1 MAIKFQS
8 PKGTEDYYPEQRN
21 TQKRIFDAMTKVA
34 VKYGFREVEPPVIEN
49 LRLLEA
55 KQGEEIKSQIF
66 VLEKKGEEHLA
77 LRSEFTPSLARMF
90 VEKQKILPKPVKW
103 FCANRVWRYERP
115 QAGRMREFFQFNV
128 ECFGSDKPE
137 ADAEVLC
144 VMIDMLKSV
153 GLSDKDFTVFVNNR
167 KLLEE
172 LLYEI
177 IAKDKIPEV
186 FHIIDKNDKIT
197 KEEFEK
203 ELSDLKIEKEKAKKI
218 EKLIQIEDVDEI
230 EAKSDAAKEALDNI
244 KKIFSL
250 LGEKKKCVK
259 LNLGIVRGLAY
270 YTGTVFEA
278 FDTKRKF
285 RALGGGGRYDQ
296 LIELYGGEPTAATG
310 FGIGYSTLT
319 LLLQEKKILPEP
331 VFYADYFIATVTDEL
346 RPKAFEIAEKLR
358 KEGIVEID
366 IMGRKLAKQ
375 LQYANNIKARNV
387 IILGPDEMKEGK
399 AIIKEMET
407 GKEEKVDLHLIE

>member
-1 MAIKFQS
+1 
-8 PKGTEDYYPEQRN
+8 
-21 TQKRIFDAMTKVA
+21 
-34 VKYGFREVEPPVIEN
+34 
-49 LRLLEA
+49 
-55 KQGEEIKSQIF
+55 
-66 VLEKKGEEHLA
+66 
-77 LRSEFTPSLARMF
+77 
-90 VEKQKILPKPVKW
+90 
-103 FCANRVWRYERP
+103 
-115 QAGRMREFFQFNV
+115 
-128 ECFGSDKPE
+128 
-137 ADAEVLC
+137 
-144 VMIDMLKSV
+144 
-153 GLSDKDFTVFVNNR
+153 
-167 KLLEE
+167 
-172 LLYEI
+172 
-177 IAKDKIPEV
+177 V